1 MSPNCI
7 ETPIVTWGCHYTGTV
22 VAPVNPGLSAR
33 ELQQQLS
40 RSQAKGIAVHPS
52 CLRTALEATKL
63 AGLPESRI
71 LVLGTKNESGIGSTT
86 AQFTDNAPSGPTE
99 PENIHPDDV
108 AFLVYSSGTSGPPK
122 GVMVSHR
129 NVVAD
134 VVLQAAIE
142 GPHVN
147 WKNDRTL
154 AVLPTYHI
162 YGEFHPNPYV
172 PGTNYAGLICLVY
185 LPVLLGTSTIF
196 MEKFEL
202 QTFCNLIREH
212 SISHAYVAPPIV
224 LHLAK
229 NRSINGSDL
238 ASLRMITSGGAP
250 LGEALIQETY
260 SRWKVPLRQAYGLSE
275 TTSVSHIQVSLS
287 AFVENR

>member
-1 MSPNCI
+1 MALMSPNCI

-33 ELQQQLS
+33 ELHQQLS
-40 RSQAKGIAVHPS
+40 RSRAKGIAVHPN
-52 CLRTALEATKL
+52 CLGTALEAAKL

-71 LVLGTKNESGIGSTT
+71 LVLGTEKSGTGITT
-86 AQFTDNAPSGPTE
+86 AQFIDNAPSSPVE
-99 PENIHPDDV
+99 SAVIHPDDV

-162 YGEFHPNPYV
+162 YGEFH
-172 PGTNYAGLICLVY
+172 TEILACL
-185 LPVLLGTSTIF
+185 
-196 MEKFEL
+196 K
-202 QTFCNLIREH
+202 H
-212 SISHAYVAPPIV
+212 
-224 LHLAK
+224 
-229 NRSINGSDL
+229 
-238 ASLRMITSGGAP
+238 
-250 LGEALIQETY
+250 
-260 SRWKVPLRQAYGLSE
+260 
-275 TTSVSHIQVSLS
+275 
-287 AFVENR
+287 

>member
-1 MSPNCI
+1 VIFRDGASKKSYTYKYLRTASQNFGSSLQSLWKFKKGDVLALMSPNCI

-22 VAPVNPGLSAR
+22 VAPVNPGLSTR
-33 ELQQQLS
+33 ELHQQLS
-40 RSQAKGIAVHPS
+40 RSQAKGIAVHPT
-52 CLRTALEATKL
+52 CLGTAIEAAKL

-71 LVLGTKNESGIGSTT
+71 LVLGTENSGVGITT
-86 AQFTDNAPSGPTE
+86 AQFIDNAPSSPVE
-99 PENIHPDDV
+99 PAHIHPDDV

-162 YGEFHPNPYV
+162 YGESMPKSPS
-172 PGTNYAGLICLVY
+172 C
-185 LPVLLGTSTIF
+185 
-196 MEKFEL
+196 FE
-202 QTFCNLIREH
+202 
-212 SISHAYVAPPIV
+212 Y
-224 LHLAK
+224 
-229 NRSINGSDL
+229 
-238 ASLRMITSGGAP
+238 
-250 LGEALIQETY
+250 
-260 SRWKVPLRQAYGLSE
+260 
-275 TTSVSHIQVSLS
+275 
-287 AFVENR
+287 